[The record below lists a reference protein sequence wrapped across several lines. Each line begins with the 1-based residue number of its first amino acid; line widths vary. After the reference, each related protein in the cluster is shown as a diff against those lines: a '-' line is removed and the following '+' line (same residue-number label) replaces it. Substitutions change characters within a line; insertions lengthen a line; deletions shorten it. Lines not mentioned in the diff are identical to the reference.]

1 MKERV
6 LVPMVRRNRLLFN
19 RVSFYLA
26 KQSRDVIGGLIKD
39 KVELSISLIHL
50 VSFQQTETGSSQ

>member
-1 MKERV
+1 M
-6 LVPMVRRNRLLFN
+6 
-19 RVSFYLA
+19 SIYLA
-26 KQSRDVIGGLIKD
+26 KQSRDVIGGLIKN